1 MQQFTYLIVGGGMA
15 AGAAAESIRKVD
27 ADGSI
32 AIVSQESEGPYNRP
46 PLSKDL
52 WKDEEDRGEE
62 GEEEAIQAIFYQL
75 PAGVELITKTTVT
88 KILPEQQQVMDQAG
102 KRIAYDKLLLA
113 TGGAPKKLPFDDDN
127 QILYYR
133 TLNDYR
139 RLRQLS
145 QKYDRFLVVG
155 GGFIGSEIGAA
166 LAMNGKD
173 VTMIFP
179 GSSLCAQIFPES
191 LSGFVDGYFESK
203 GVTLYPE
210 QKVQSFSGHVGNFWV
225 ESTGGT
231 QIRADVIVAGIGIEP
246 NTRLAAEAGLDVDDG
261 VLVDN
266 RLRTSDPHIYA
277 AGDVAN
283 FFDPILGERRRVE
296 HEDNAS
302 KMGEVAGRIMAGES
316 ISYDYSPLFYSDLF
330 DLGYEAVG
338 EVDATLDTVADW
350 KKPYEKGVVYYLKD
364 VIGK

>member
-1 MQQFTYLIVGGGMA
+1 
-15 AGAAAESIRKVD
+15 
-27 ADGSI
+27 
-32 AIVSQESEGPYNRP
+32 
-46 PLSKDL
+46 
-52 WKDEEDRGEE
+52 
-62 GEEEAIQAIFYQL
+62 L
-75 PAGVELITKTTVT
+75 PAGIELITKTTVA
-88 KILPEQQQVMDQAG
+88 KILPEQQQVVDQEG

-113 TGGAPKKLPFDDDN
+113 TGGAPKKLPFDHDN

-139 RLRQLS
+139 RLRQLT
-145 QKYDRFLVVG
+145 QTYDRFVVVG

-179 GSSLCAQIFPES
+179 EPGICAQIFPEA
-191 LSGFVDGYFESK
+191 LSGFVGRHFESK
-203 GVTLYPE
+203 GVTLLPKQE
-210 QKVQSFSGHVGNFWV
+210 IQSFSGHVGNFWI
-225 ESTGGT
+225 ESTNG
-231 QIRADVIVAGIGIEP
+231 QEIRADVIVAGIGIEP

-283 FFDPILGERRRVE
+283 FFDPILGDRRRVE
-296 HEDNAS
+296 HEDNAN
-302 KMGEVAGRIMAGES
+302 KMGETVGRIMAGQDA
-316 ISYDYSPLFYSDLF
+316 SYDYTPFFYSDLF

-338 EVDATLDTVADW
+338 KLDATLETVADW

-364 VIGK
+364 QRIRGILLWNVWDRVQQARELIAKGDVLHPDNLRGMIGDWGSLEEALEESFPASDPPATW